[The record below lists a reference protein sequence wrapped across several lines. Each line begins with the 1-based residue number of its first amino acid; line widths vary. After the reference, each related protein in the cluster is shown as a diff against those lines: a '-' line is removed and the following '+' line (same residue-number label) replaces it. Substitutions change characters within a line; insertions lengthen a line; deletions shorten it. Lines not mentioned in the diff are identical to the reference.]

1 MTMKGGLGNLM
12 EQAQKMQEKVQSMQ
26 EELKNAEVHGE
37 SGAGIVKI
45 TMTGR
50 YDVKRVEID
59 DGLLK
64 EDKEILEDLIAAAV
78 NDAVRRVEKNQQ
90 DKMSSL
96 TAGIPMPAG
105 FKFPFS

>member
-1 MTMKGGLGNLM
+1 MTTKGGLGNLM

-26 EELKNAEVHGE
+26 EELQSAEVHGE
-37 SGAGIVKI
+37 SGAGMVKI

-50 YDVKRVEID
+50 YDVKRVEIED
-59 DGLLK
+59 SLLK
-64 EDKEILEDLIAAAV
+64 EDKDVLEDLVAAAV

-96 TAGIPMPAG
+96 TAGIPLPPG